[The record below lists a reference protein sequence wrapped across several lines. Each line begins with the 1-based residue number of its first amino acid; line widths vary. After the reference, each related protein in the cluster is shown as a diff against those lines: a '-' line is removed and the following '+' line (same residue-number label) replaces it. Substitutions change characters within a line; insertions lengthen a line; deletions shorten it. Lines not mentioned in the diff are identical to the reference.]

1 MPFIYINTCAP
12 THPYEN
18 EFLTLW
24 LGIFYCYLNLYNKQE
39 NFMYIEGFIKGY
51 DC

>member
-1 MPFIYINTCAP
+1 MAC
-12 THPYEN
+12 
-18 EFLTLW
+18 
-24 LGIFYCYLNLYNKQE
+24 IFYCYLNLYNKQE